1 MGQALRRIDIN
12 DEPALDLAS
21 AERPA
26 IAKAL
31 SRIAAHWQL
40 TNDEAAAL
48 SGVNVRTWSRIK
60 DGSFKGV
67 FSQDQRMRASL
78 LIGLFKGLRLLFNGP
93 LTYGWPKRP
102 NNGFEG
108 RTPVELM
115 IEGGIPEMVRM
126 RRHIDGL
133 RGGM

>member
-1 MGQALRRIDIN
+1 MALAFHITEDAPLQ
-12 DEPALDLAS
+12 DQKA
-21 AERPA
+21 A
-26 IAKAL
+26 ILKAL
-31 SRIAAHWQL
+31 SRIAAQWKL

-48 SGVNVRTWSRIK
+48 AGVNVRTWSRMK
-60 DGSFKGV
+60 DGTFAGRLN
-67 FSQDQRMRASL
+67 QDQLMRASL

-102 NNGFEG
+102 NEGFGG
-108 RTPVELM
+108 RTPVDMM
-115 IEGGIPEMVRM
+115 IEGGIPEMMRM